1 MCYNKELILGRLSMK
16 LVCKWPS
23 AVCSHGPLFYGIS
36 PYGRRMMRQTCTMQ
50 VNLDF
55 GSSEEM
61 LAKRYV
67 AANLIAP
74 FATAILPIP
83 QL

>member
-1 MCYNKELILGRLSMK
+1 
-16 LVCKWPS
+16 
-23 AVCSHGPLFYGIS
+23 
-36 PYGRRMMRQTCTMQ
+36 MQ

-74 FATAILPIP
+74 FATAIFANS
-83 QL
+83 QLLI